1 MPKTKL
7 GSRLPPHAELA
18 QLISGAAFLRR
29 ATMDDLGAAIGRT
42 PKTARSRLRNP
53 GELTVDELVR
63 LGRKL
68 GIPIEQLRDAI
79 RY

>member
-1 MPKTKL
+1 MPRTKL
-7 GSRLPPHAELA
+7 GMRQPPHAELG
-18 QLISGAAFLRR
+18 QLISGAAYMRR

-68 GIPIEQLRDAI
+68 GIPIEQLREAI